1 MLQLKNLTQN
11 ISIKTMSEFQLKEGQ
26 GYIYVGEYFHKFGGN
41 VPTEK
46 KLGKTND
53 LLKIPQI
60 DDYAFSLDFHT
71 PDIYLVDDVN
81 MIYTALTVL
90 LSHDVIKEDWFA
102 DSDGDLKDRVANFMK
117 ALGYGEI
124 ADVDGDGIP
133 DHLDDHI
140 G

>member
-1 MLQLKNLTQN
+1 
-11 ISIKTMSEFQLKEGQ
+11 MSEFQLKEKQ

-46 KLGKTND
+46 KLGKIND

-60 DDYAFSLDFHT
+60 DDYAFSLDFT
-71 PDIYLVDDVN
+71 AADIYLVDNVE
-81 MIYTALTVL
+81 MIYTAITVL
-90 LSHDVIKEDWFA
+90 LSQDNIKEDWFA
-102 DSDGDLKDRVANFMK
+102 DSDNDLKDRIANFMK

-133 DHLDDHI
+133 DHLDDTI

>member
-1 MLQLKNLTQN
+1 
-11 ISIKTMSEFQLKEGQ
+11 MSEFQLKEGQ
-26 GYIYVGEYFHKFGGN
+26 GYIYIGEYFHKFGGI

-46 KLGKTND
+46 KIGKVDN

-71 PDIYLVDDVN
+71 PDIYLVDDVDTL
-81 MIYTALTVL
+81 YTAITVL

-102 DSDGDLKDRVANFMK
+102 DSDEDLKERVANFMK
-117 ALGYGEI
+117 ALGYNEI

-133 DHLDDHI
+133 DHLDDII

>member
-1 MLQLKNLTQN
+1 
-11 ISIKTMSEFQLKEGQ
+11 MSEFQLKEKQ

-46 KLGKTND
+46 KLGKTDD

-60 DDYAFSLDFHT
+60 DDYAFSLDFT
-71 PDIYLVDDVN
+71 AADIYLVEDVD

-90 LSHDVIKEDWFA
+90 LSHDNIKEDWFT
-102 DSDGDLKDRVANFMK
+102 DSDGDLKERVASFMK
-117 ALGYGEI
+117 ALGYVEI

>member
-1 MLQLKNLTQN
+1 
-11 ISIKTMSEFQLKEGQ
+11 MSEFQLKEKQ
-26 GYIYVGEYFHKFGGN
+26 GYIYIGEYFHKFGGK

-46 KLGKTND
+46 KIGKIDD

-60 DDYAFSLDFHT
+60 DDYAFSLDFT
-71 PDIYLVDDVN
+71 AADIYLVEDVD

-90 LSHDVIKEDWFA
+90 LSHDNIKEDWFT
-102 DSDGDLKDRVANFMK
+102 DGDGDLKERVANFMK

>member
-1 MLQLKNLTQN
+1 
-11 ISIKTMSEFQLKEGQ
+11 MSEFQLKEKQ
-26 GYIYVGEYFHKFGGN
+26 GYIYIGEYFHKFGGI

-46 KLGKTND
+46 KIGKIDD

-71 PDIYLVDDVN
+71 PDIYLVDDVDTLY
-81 MIYTALTVL
+81 IAITVL

-102 DSDGDLKDRVANFMK
+102 DSDGDLKERVASFMK

-133 DHLDDHI
+133 DHLDDVI

>member
-1 MLQLKNLTQN
+1 
-11 ISIKTMSEFQLKEGQ
+11 MSEFQLKEKQ
-26 GYIYVGEYFHKFGGN
+26 GYIYVGEYFHKFGGK

-46 KLGKTND
+46 KIGKIDD

-71 PDIYLVDDVN
+71 PDIYLVDDVD
-81 MIYTALTVL
+81 ILYTALTSV

-102 DSDGDLKDRVANFMK
+102 DTDNDLKERVAGFMK
-117 ALGYGEI
+117 SFGYGEI
-124 ADVDGDGIP
+124 SDIDGDGIP

>member
-1 MLQLKNLTQN
+1 
-11 ISIKTMSEFQLKEGQ
+11 MSEFQLKEGQ
-26 GYIYVGEYFHKFGGN
+26 GYIYIGEYFHKFGGI

-46 KLGKTND
+46 KIGKVDN

-71 PDIYLVDDVN
+71 PDIYLVDDVDTL
-81 MIYTALTVL
+81 YTAITVL

-102 DSDGDLKDRVANFMK
+102 DSDEDLKERVANFMK
-117 ALGYGEI
+117 ALGYSEI

-133 DHLDDHI
+133 DHLDDII